1 MFEPGR
7 RTAPGAGA
15 RRRPGLGKPGRLLAL
30 VQPPALAGG
39 ALAAAVAL
47 GRVVYA
53 VLSRGPDGLF
63 NDFYA
68 YWGAAVLLD
77 RGRDPYD
84 VAALAQVQHAAG
96 LYATTGSGYS
106 YPILWAELLRPLGH
120 LAPSQAAL
128 VFSAASLVALAAAV
142 AFLLGSIERLG
153 WPTGVL
159 GGIAAGLFPPV
170 IGSLYFGQANLL
182 VLLLLAL
189 AYRTIL
195 PEPLLALA
203 GAVKIYP
210 IAGLLAS
217 LARRRLPWT
226 LAGGA
231 IFAALLLLPQAAG
244 SGRLSD
250 RTGYFFSPDTYWS
263 NESINGFVSRLSI
276 PSTWTR
282 PPLAGFPAEGAML
295 VLAACLLLG
304 VLAVLAF
311 SGGRPW
317 TGCLA
322 LTLWFG
328 AVAAPKNSL
337 WNFTPLLL
345 CIAYAW
351 PLVRRRPGLLALG
364 AAGWLLIE
372 AQVQLDT
379 ARETVYR
386 AAPQLAWLSSV
397 GLYGALLVGGLT
409 AYLVLWEARRRPSL
423 VPVKEETAPAA
434 AEAVSW

>member
-15 RRRPGLGKPGRLLAL
+15 RRPPGLGRPSRLLAL
-30 VQPPALAGG
+30 VPPPALAGG

-47 GRVVYA
+47 ARVVYA

-84 VAALAQVQHAAG
+84 VAALAQVQHGAG
-96 LYATTGSGYS
+96 LSATTGSGYS

-128 VFSAASLVALAAAV
+128 VFSAASLLALAAAV

-189 AYRTIL
+189 AYRMIL
-195 PEPLLALA
+195 PEPLLALG
-203 GAVKIYP
+203 GAIKLYP
-210 IAGLLAS
+210 IAELLES
-217 LARRRLPWT
+217 LARRRRGWSL
-226 LAGGA
+226 LGGA
-231 IFAALLLLPQAAG
+231 VFAGLLLLPHLL
-244 SGRLSD
+244 SPGRLTD
-250 RTGYFFSPDTYWS
+250 RTRYFLSPDTYWS
-263 NESINGFVSRLSI
+263 NESINGFVSRLAM
-276 PSTWTR
+276 PSTWTH
-282 PPLAGFPAEGAML
+282 PPLPGLPAEGAML
-295 VLAACLLLG
+295 VLVALMTLG
-304 VLAVLAF
+304 VLLVLVR

-322 LTLWFG
+322 LTLWLG

-345 CIAYAW
+345 CVAYAW
-351 PLVRRRPGLLALG
+351 PLVRRRPWLLALG
-364 AAGWLLIE
+364 ATG
-372 AQVQLDT
+372 
-379 ARETVYR
+379 
-386 AAPQLAWLSSV
+386 
-397 GLYGALLVGGLT
+397 
-409 AYLVLWEARRRPSL
+409 
-423 VPVKEETAPAA
+423 
-434 AEAVSW
+434 